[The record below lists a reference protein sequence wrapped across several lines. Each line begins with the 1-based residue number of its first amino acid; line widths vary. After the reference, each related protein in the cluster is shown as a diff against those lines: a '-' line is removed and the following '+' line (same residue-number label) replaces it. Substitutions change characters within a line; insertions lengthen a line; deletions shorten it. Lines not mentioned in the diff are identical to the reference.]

1 MNNTLPPTAHQDFL
15 NLAKATDRTTL
26 KSLLAL
32 KPTIQELK
40 AKTAEILAKCY
51 KIRQAMETD
60 PNMEGYLHTTDAVVR
75 LGGNLEW
82 IDGLLVINLSDIDE
96 AEGDLKSSLKL
107 ETTLTELSSSMANLG
122 WIIVE
127 GLPGI
132 ISKQTYKHPDL
143 QILLVFTIWMRDNY
157 VHQIN
162 IDTGESVGEP
172 LATGV
177 KPAEAL
183 ELVKESINCCIVEKK
198 IDRVDRDIIK
208 LIWRDY
214 SNAQIATELSLSSTV
229 VTAKIKSIKSAL
241 QLKSRQDIKNYY
253 TANLT

>member
-15 NLAKATDRTTL
+15 NLARATDETTL

-32 KPTIQELK
+32 KSSIQELK
-40 AKTAEILAKCY
+40 TKAAEILDKCY
-51 KIRQAMETD
+51 KIRQVMEAD
-60 PNMEGYLHTTDAVVR
+60 PNMEGYLTTTDTVVR

-96 AEGDLKSSLKL
+96 AEDDFKASSKL
-107 ETTLTELSSSMANLG
+107 EVTLAELSSSMASLG
-122 WIIVE
+122 WVIIE
-127 GLPGI
+127 ELPGL

-143 QILLVFTIWMRDNY
+143 QLPLIFTLWMRDSHIHKVN
-157 VHQIN
+157 IN
-162 IDTGESVGEP
+162 TGEGIEEP

-183 ELVKESINCCIVEKK
+183 ELVKESINCCIVEKG
-198 IDRVDRDIIK
+198 IDRLDRDIIK
-208 LIWRDY
+208 LVWRDY
-214 SNAQIATELSLSSTV
+214 SNAQIATELSLSLTG
-229 VTAKIKSIKSAL
+229 VTARIKSIKLKL

-253 TANLT
+253 TANPT